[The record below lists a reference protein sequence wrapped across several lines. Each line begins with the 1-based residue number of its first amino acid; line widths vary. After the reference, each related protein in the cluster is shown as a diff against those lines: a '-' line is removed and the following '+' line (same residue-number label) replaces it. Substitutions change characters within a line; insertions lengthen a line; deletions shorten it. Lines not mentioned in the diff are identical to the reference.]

1 MKNMKK
7 LLTALAL
14 TAFLSGT
21 AFANS
26 CPMHVQKIDAALA
39 TSTASDEV
47 KAQAQALRDE
57 GQSLHDSGDH
67 AGSMAKLAEAETLL
81 GIAQ

>member
-1 MKNMKK
+1 MKK

-14 TAFLSGT
+14 TALLSGT

-26 CPMHVQKIDAALA
+26 CPLHVKKIDAALA
-39 TSTASDEV
+39 SSTASEDV

-57 GQSLHDSGDH
+57 GQALHDSGDH

>member
-1 MKNMKK
+1 MKK

-14 TAFLSGT
+14 TVFLGGT

-57 GQSLHDSGDH
+57 GQALHDSGDH

>member
-1 MKNMKK
+1 MKK
-7 LLTALAL
+7 LLTAIAL

-21 AFANS
+21 VFANS

-39 TSTASDEV
+39 SSTASDEV

-57 GQSLHDSGDH
+57 GQALHDSGDH

>member
-1 MKNMKK
+1 MKK
-7 LLTALAL
+7 LMTALAL
-14 TAFLSGT
+14 TLFMTGS

-26 CPMHVQKIDAALA
+26 CPTHVKKIDAALA
-39 TSTASDEV
+39 TTTVSAEV

-57 GQSLHDSGDH
+57 GEKLHSEGAHAESL
-67 AGSMAKLAEAETLL
+67 AKLAEAEALL

>member
-1 MKNMKK
+1 MKK
-7 LLTALAL
+7 LLTAIAL
-14 TAFLSGT
+14 TALLSGT

-26 CPMHVQKIDAALA
+26 CPTQVKKIDDALA

-57 GQSLHDSGDH
+57 GQGLHDSGDH
-67 AGSMAKLAEAETLL
+67 AGSEAKLAEAQTLL

>member
-1 MKNMKK
+1 MKK
-7 LLTALAL
+7 LLTAVVL

-21 AFANS
+21 AFASS
-26 CPMHVQKIDAALA
+26 CPMQVKKIDEALA
-39 TSTASDEV
+39 SSTASAEV

-57 GQSLHDSGDH
+57 GEALHTAGNH
-67 AGSMAKLAEAETLL
+67 AESVAKLAEAQTLL

>member
-1 MKNMKK
+1 MKK
-7 LLTALAL
+7 LLTAIAL

-26 CPMHVQKIDAALA
+26 CPMHVKKIDEALA
-39 TSTASDEV
+39 SSTASEEV
-47 KAQAQALRDE
+47 KAQAKALRDE
-57 GQSLHDSGDH
+57 GEAAH
-67 AGSMAKLAEAETLL
+67 AAGSHADSMAKLAEAEALL

>member
-1 MKNMKK
+1 MKK

-14 TAFLSGT
+14 TALLSGT
-21 AFANS
+21 AFANA
-26 CPMHVQKIDAALA
+26 CPTHVKKIDEALA
-39 TSTASDEV
+39 SSSASAEV

-57 GQSLHDSGDH
+57 GEALHSSGDH
-67 AGSMAKLAEAETLL
+67 AGSMAKLAEAEALL

>member
-1 MKNMKK
+1 MKK
-7 LLTALAL
+7 LLTAIAL

-26 CPMHVQKIDAALA
+26 CPTHVKKIDDALA
-39 TSTASDEV
+39 SSTASEEM

-57 GQSLHDSGDH
+57 GQALHEAGNH
-67 AGSMAKLAEAETLL
+67 AESMAKLQEAEQLL

>member
-1 MKNMKK
+1 MKK

-14 TAFLSGT
+14 TVLMTGT

-26 CPMHVQKIDAALA
+26 CPTHVKKIDEALA

-57 GQSLHDSGDH
+57 GQALHDSGDH
-67 AGSMAKLAEAETLL
+67 AGSMAKLMEAEKLL
-81 GIAQ
+81 GIGM

>member
-1 MKNMKK
+1 MKK

-14 TAFLSGT
+14 TLLMTGS

-26 CPMHVQKIDAALA
+26 CPMHVKKIDAALTTA
-39 TSTASDEV
+39 TVGDDV
-47 KAQAQALRDE
+47 KAQAKALRDE
-57 GQSLHDSGDH
+57 GEALHAARNH
-67 AGSMAKLAEAETLL
+67 AESMAKLAEAEALL

>member
-1 MKNMKK
+1 MKK
-7 LLTALAL
+7 LITAAIL
-14 TAFLSGT
+14 TAFMSGA

-26 CPMHVQKIDAALA
+26 CPTHVKKIDDALA

-57 GQSLHDSGDH
+57 GQALHDAGDH
-67 AGSMAKLAEAETLL
+67 AGSMAKLAEAEALL
-81 GIAQ
+81 GITQ

>member
-1 MKNMKK
+1 MKK
-7 LLTALAL
+7 LLTAIAL

-26 CPMHVQKIDAALA
+26 CPMHVKKIDDALA
-39 TSTASDEV
+39 SSTASDEV

-57 GQSLHDSGDH
+57 GQALHDSGDH

>member
-1 MKNMKK
+1 MKK
-7 LLTALAL
+7 LLTAVAL
-14 TAFLSGT
+14 SLLLTGT

-26 CPMHVQKIDAALA
+26 CPTHVKKIDEALA

-57 GQSLHDSGDH
+57 GQALHDAGNH
-67 AGSMAKLAEAETLL
+67 AESLAKLAEAEKLL

>member
-1 MKNMKK
+1 MKK

-14 TAFLSGT
+14 TVLMTGA

-26 CPMHVQKIDAALA
+26 CPTHVKKIDEALA

-57 GQSLHDSGDH
+57 GQALHDSGDH
-67 AGSMAKLAEAETLL
+67 AGSMAKLMEAEKLL
-81 GIAQ
+81 GIGM

>member
-1 MKNMKK
+1 MKK

-14 TAFLSGT
+14 SAFLSGT

-26 CPMHVQKIDAALA
+26 CPTHVKKIDEALA
-39 TSTASDEV
+39 TSTASEEV
-47 KAQAQALRDE
+47 KAQAKALRDE
-57 GQSLHDSGDH
+57 GEKLHNEGGH
-67 AGSMAKLAEAETLL
+67 AESMAKLAEAEALL

>member
-1 MKNMKK
+1 MKK

-26 CPMHVQKIDAALA
+26 CPAQVKKIDEALA
-39 TSTASDEV
+39 SSTASEEV

-57 GQSLHDSGDH
+57 GQALHDSGDH
-67 AGSMAKLAEAETLL
+67 AGSMAKLTEAQTLL

>member
-1 MKNMKK
+1 MKK

-26 CPMHVQKIDAALA
+26 CPMHVKKIDDALA
-39 TSTASDEV
+39 SSTASEEV

-67 AGSMAKLAEAETLL
+67 AGSVAKLVEAETLL

>member
-1 MKNMKK
+1 MKK

-14 TAFLSGT
+14 TVLMTGA

-26 CPMHVQKIDAALA
+26 CPTHVKKIDEALA

-57 GQSLHDSGDH
+57 GQALHDSGDH
-67 AGSMAKLAEAETLL
+67 AGSMAKLMEAEKLL